1 MMRPTKRLSLMAV
14 LALVVLIPACSKSAP
29 PAPAPKPPAP
39 AAPAPAPAPPEVA
52 APEAGEWEVADTG
65 ADESFLSAAQIN
77 ARHLLRTIHFDYDS
91 AEIRG
96 DQRAT
101 LQANA
106 DWLRE
111 HPNVRILIEGHC
123 DERGT
128 RDYNLALGDQRAQ
141 AASAYLTS
149 LGIGAGR
156 IETISYGE
164 ENPVATGEGEQFWSQ
179 NRRGEFVAVTSEQ
192 GTT

>member
-1 MMRPTKRLSLMAV
+1 
-14 LALVVLIPACSKSAP
+14 
-29 PAPAPKPPAP
+29 
-39 AAPAPAPAPPEVA
+39 
-52 APEAGEWEVADTG
+52 VADAG
-65 ADESFLSAAQIN
+65 DDDSFLSAEQIN
-77 ARHLLRTIHFDYDS
+77 ARQLLRTIHFDYDS

-128 RDYNLALGDQRAQ
+128 REYNLALGDQRAQ
-141 AASAYLTS
+141 AATAYLTS
-149 LGIGAGR
+149 LGISDSR

-164 ENPVATGEGEQFWSQ
+164 ENPIAMGEGEQFWAQ
-179 NRRGEFVAVTSEQ
+179 NRRGEFVAVTSER

>member
-1 MMRPTKRLSLMAV
+1 MMRRPTPRFSLPAL
-14 LALVVLIPACSKSAP
+14 LALAVLIPACSKDEP
-29 PAPAPKPPAP
+29 PAPAPQPVPTPAP
-39 AAPAPAPAPPEVA
+39 TPAPRPEVTP
-52 APEAGEWEVADTG
+52 PEAGEWEVADAG
-65 ADESFLSAAQIN
+65 EAESFLSAEQIN
-77 ARHLLRTIHFDYDS
+77 ARRLLRVIHFDYDS

-128 RDYNLALGDQRAQ
+128 REYNLALGDQRAQ
-141 AASAYLTS
+141 AATAYLTS
-149 LGIGAGR
+149 LGIGAHR

-164 ENPVATGEGEQFWSQ
+164 ENPVAMGEGEQFWSQ

>member
-1 MMRPTKRLSLMAV
+1 MMRSPTKRFSL
-14 LALVVLIPACSKSAP
+14 LALLALIVLIPACSKDAP
-29 PAPAPKPPAP
+29 PAPAPVPVPP
-39 AAPAPAPAPPEVA
+39 AAPAPEPDEVPPPEA
-52 APEAGEWEVADTG
+52 SEWEVAE
-65 ADESFLSAAQIN
+65 AAEEESFLSADQIN
-77 ARHLLRTIHFDYDS
+77 ARQLLRTIHFDFDS

-111 HPNVRILIEGHC
+111 HSNVRILIEGHC

-128 RDYNLALGDQRAQ
+128 RDYNQALGDQRAQ

-149 LGIGAGR
+149 LGISAQR

-164 ENPVATGEGEQFWSQ
+164 ENPIAMGEGEQFWSQ
-179 NRRGEFVAVTSEQ
+179 NRRSEFVAVTSEQ

>member
-1 MMRPTKRLSLMAV
+1 MMRSPAKRFSVLAL
-14 LALVVLIPACSKSAP
+14 LALVVLIPACSKDEP
-29 PAPAPKPPAP
+29 PAPAPEPVPP
-39 AAPAPAPAPPEVA
+39 PAPAPAPSREVPP
-52 APEAGEWEVADTG
+52 PEAGEWEVADAG
-65 ADESFLSAAQIN
+65 DDDSFLSAEQIN
-77 ARHLLRTIHFDYDS
+77 ARQLLRTIHFDYDS

-128 RDYNLALGDQRAQ
+128 REYNLALGDQRAQ
-141 AASAYLTS
+141 AATAYLTS
-149 LGIGAGR
+149 LGISDSR

-164 ENPVATGEGEQFWSQ
+164 ENPIAMGEGEQFWAQ
-179 NRRGEFVAVTSEQ
+179 NRRGEFVAVTSER

>member
-1 MMRPTKRLSLMAV
+1 MMQSPTKRFSLLAL
-14 LALVVLIPACSKSAP
+14 LALVVLIPACSKDAP
-29 PAPAPKPPAP
+29 PAPAPVPVPPAP
-39 AAPAPAPAPPEVA
+39 APEPDEVPPPEA
-52 APEAGEWEVADTG
+52 DEWEVAE
-65 ADESFLSAAQIN
+65 AAEEESFLSADQIN
-77 ARHLLRTIHFDYDS
+77 ARQLLRTIHFDFDR

-111 HPNVRILIEGHC
+111 HPDVRILIEGHC

-128 RDYNLALGDQRAQ
+128 RDYNQALGDRRAQ

-149 LGIGAGR
+149 LGISAQR

-164 ENPVATGEGEQFWSQ
+164 ENPIATGEGEQFWSQ
-179 NRRGEFVAVTSEQ
+179 NRRSEFVAVTSER

>member
-29 PAPAPKPPAP
+29 PAPAPEPTAPP
-39 AAPAPAPAPPEVA
+39 APAPAPAPPEVA
-52 APEAGEWEVADTG
+52 APDVGEWEVADTG
-65 ADESFLSAAQIN
+65 ADESFLSAEQIN
-77 ARHLLRTIHFDYDS
+77 ARQLLRTIHFDYDS

>member
-1 MMRPTKRLSLMAV
+1 V
-14 LALVVLIPACSKSAP
+14 AP
-29 PAPAPKPPAP
+29 
-39 AAPAPAPAPPEVA
+39 
-52 APEAGEWEVADTG
+52 PEAGEWEVADAG
-65 ADESFLSAAQIN
+65 EAESFLSAEQIN

-91 AEIRG
+91 SEIRG

-111 HPNVRILIEGHC
+111 NPNVRILIEGHC

-128 RDYNLALGDQRAQ
+128 REYNLALGNQRAQ
-141 AASAYLTS
+141 AATAYLTS
-149 LGIGAGR
+149 LGISASR

-164 ENPVATGEGEQFWSQ
+164 ENPVAMGEGEQFWSQ
-179 NRRGEFVAVTSEQ
+179 NRRSEFVAVTSQ
-192 GTT
+192 RGTT

>member
-1 MMRPTKRLSLMAV
+1 MMQSPTKRFSLLAL
-14 LALVVLIPACSKSAP
+14 LALVVLIPACSKDAP
-29 PAPAPKPPAP
+29 PAPAPVPVPPPAP
-39 AAPAPAPAPPEVA
+39 APEPDEVPPPEA
-52 APEAGEWEVADTG
+52 DEWEVAE
-65 ADESFLSAAQIN
+65 AAEEESFLSADQIN
-77 ARHLLRTIHFDYDS
+77 ARQLLRTIHFDFDR

-111 HPNVRILIEGHC
+111 HPDVRILIEGHC

-128 RDYNLALGDQRAQ
+128 RDYNQALGDRRAQ

-149 LGIGAGR
+149 LGISAQR

-164 ENPVATGEGEQFWSQ
+164 ENPIATGEGEQFWSQ
-179 NRRGEFVAVTSEQ
+179 NRRSEFVAVTSER

>member
-1 MMRPTKRLSLMAV
+1 MMRPTKRLSLMAL
-14 LALVVLIPACSKSAP
+14 LALVVLIPACAKDEP
-29 PAPAPKPPAP
+29 PAPAPQPVPP
-39 AAPAPAPAPPEVA
+39 PAPAPAPTREVA
-52 APEAGEWEVADTG
+52 PPEAGEWEVADAG
-65 ADESFLSAAQIN
+65 AEESYLSMDQIN
-77 ARHLLRTIHFDYDS
+77 ARQLLRTIHFDYDS

-111 HPNVRILIEGHC
+111 HPNVRILVEGHC

-128 RDYNLALGDQRAQ
+128 REYNLALGDQRAQ

-149 LGIGAGR
+149 LGISASR
-156 IETISYGE
+156 VETISYGE
-164 ENPVATGEGEQFWSQ
+164 ENPVAMGEGEQFWSQ

>member
-1 MMRPTKRLSLMAV
+1 MRSPTKRFALLAL
-14 LALVVLIPACSKSAP
+14 LALVVLIPACSKDAP
-29 PAPAPKPPAP
+29 PAPAPAPVPP
-39 AAPAPAPAPPEVA
+39 PAPAPAPERDEV
-52 APEAGEWEVADTG
+52 PPPDAGEWEVAD
-65 ADESFLSAAQIN
+65 AAEEESFLSADQIN
-77 ARHLLRTIHFDYDS
+77 ARQLLRTIHFDFDS

-111 HPNVRILIEGHC
+111 HPDVRILIEGHC

-128 RDYNLALGDQRAQ
+128 RDYNQALGAQRAQ
-141 AASAYLTS
+141 AASAYLSS
-149 LGIGAGR
+149 LGISAQR

-164 ENPVATGEGEQFWSQ
+164 ENPIAMGEGEQFWSQ
-179 NRRGEFVAVTSEQ
+179 NRRSEFVAVTSER